1 MTGLVSDRLRR
12 ACVRLLGLV
21 MVGVLL
27 ATTGC
32 AIRIRTTLDGVS
44 YRGDAFY
51 AVISQGPGERRDV
64 RSEDGGMTWTVISKA
79 QVPPRMRGLGDIEQC
94 AHDGVCYR
102 LNQEGLVVE
111 RGNPDRGWVVEYR
124 SRIPV
129 RELAVDLIDS
139 SRAVVQLDRTDI
151 AFRSRSGV
159 WSELDL
165 VELTDPPRWQ
175 MSLLGLV
182 REPMTTAVLA
192 VTLALL
198 GGLGARTDQFRT
210 LWIVGTLGFAGF
222 IYSLSRSMP
231 GWDLLWLQLGWLI
244 ISVSLLGVY
253 RRITARSRDRGYR

>member
-1 MTGLVSDRLRR
+1 M
-12 ACVRLLGLV
+12 
-21 MVGVLL
+21 
-27 ATTGC
+27 
-32 AIRIRTTLDGVS
+32 
-44 YRGDAFY
+44 
-51 AVISQGPGERRDV
+51 
-64 RSEDGGMTWTVISKA
+64 
-79 QVPPRMRGLGDIEQC
+79 
-94 AHDGVCYR
+94 
-102 LNQEGLVVE
+102 
-111 RGNPDRGWVVEYR
+111 
-124 SRIPV
+124 
-129 RELAVDLIDS
+129 
-139 SRAVVQLDRTDI
+139 
-151 AFRSRSGV
+151 
-159 WSELDL
+159 